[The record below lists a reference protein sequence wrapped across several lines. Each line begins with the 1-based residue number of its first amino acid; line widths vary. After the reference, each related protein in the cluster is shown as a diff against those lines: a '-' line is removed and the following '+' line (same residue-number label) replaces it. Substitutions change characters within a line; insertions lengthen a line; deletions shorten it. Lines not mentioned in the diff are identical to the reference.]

1 MAELLRHITY
11 TRGGFVKEDMF
22 EILQLTNQRK
32 ELAILSSMN
41 QKTERF
47 GLSLREEEMH
57 ELIECRNQSLKVHGR
72 VEFGEGILDKIIYTF
87 CDSQYINQQNYL
99 QSLEKLEDIFYE
111 FKNAAL
117 ELMTDDEILTFMKE
131 QFETVCA
138 GDLDYLEGTC
148 MENFTA
154 AVRAGYEGYKKT
166 GGRGQYEQF
175 DEVPR
180 WDKDLY
186 MQVLKELFWE

>member
-1 MAELLRHITY
+1 MEEDVFKFLEL
-11 TRGGFVKEDMF
+11 VKKQE
-22 EILQLTNQRK
+22 
-32 ELAILSSMN
+32 ELAVLSSLN

-47 GLSLREEEMH
+47 GLSLREEEMN
-57 ELIECRNQSLKVHGR
+57 ELMECRNQSLKMHGR
-72 VEFGEGILDKIIYTF
+72 VEFESGILDRLIYVF
-87 CDSQYINQQNYL
+87 CDSQYISQQNYL
-99 QSLEKLEDIFYE
+99 ESLEKLQDIFYE

-117 ELMTDDEILTFMKE
+117 DLMTDDEILTFMKE

-154 AVRAGYEGYKKT
+154 AIRAGYDGYKES
-166 GGRGQYEQF
+166 GGSGQYEQF

-180 WDKDLY
+180 WDKELY
-186 MQVLKELFWE
+186 MQTLRELFWE

>member
-1 MAELLRHITY
+1 MEEDIFQFLERVKQKEELS
-11 TRGGFVKEDMF
+11 V
-22 EILQLTNQRK
+22 
-32 ELAILSSMN
+32 LSSLN
-41 QKTERF
+41 QKTEKF
-47 GLSLREEEMH
+47 GLSLKEKEMT
-57 ELIECRNQSLKVHGR
+57 ELMECRNQSLKAHGR
-72 VEFGEGILDKIIYTF
+72 VEFGDGILDKVIYVF
-87 CDSQYINQQNYL
+87 CDSQYINQQNYFETLVRL
-99 QSLEKLEDIFYE
+99 QDIFYE

-117 ELMTDDEILTFMKE
+117 DLMTDDEIFAFMRE

-154 AVRAGYEGYKKT
+154 AVRAGYEGYKESGGT
-166 GGRGQYEQF
+166 GEYAQF

-180 WDKDLY
+180 WDKELY